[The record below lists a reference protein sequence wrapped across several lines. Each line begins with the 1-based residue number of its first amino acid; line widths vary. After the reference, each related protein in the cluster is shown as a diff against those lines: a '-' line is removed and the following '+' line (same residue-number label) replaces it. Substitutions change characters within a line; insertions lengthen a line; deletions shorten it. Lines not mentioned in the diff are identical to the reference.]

1 MMYDKSDIPV
11 LNRLPMTGIR
21 WMIAHTLYRI
31 LTTVLRKDRHVICR
45 KGIRYDVDL
54 SEAFD
59 MSVFLFGNF
68 QEHVVNPKYF
78 TLPKDA
84 VILDVGA
91 NYGLL
96 SLPFAQLVPQGM
108 VYAFEPT
115 AYAFAKLRR
124 NLSLNSELA
133 QRIKPFQVFVSA
145 KSDSRRDVSVYS
157 SWKVDDK
164 PANAHPVHGGAA
176 QSVDHVETISI
187 DDFCEQNQLARI
199 DFIKIDTDGHEFS
212 VLRGARRTLEKYSP
226 VIIFEVGLY
235 LLDEYGVTFEEY
247 ADFFAPLGY
256 ALLNSK
262 NGAIVTNTNYWKQ
275 IPLRATTDLLG
286 IPACR

>member
-1 MMYDKSDIPV
+1 MYDRSKIPI

-21 WMIAHTLYRI
+21 WMVAHTLYRVLI
-31 LTTVLRKDRHVICR
+31 VVLRKNRHVICR
-45 KGIRYDVDL
+45 KGIYYEIDL
-54 SEAFD
+54 FEAFD

-68 QEHVVNPKYF
+68 QGHVVNPRYF
-78 TLPKDA
+78 SLSKDA

-124 NLSLNSELA
+124 NLSLNSTLA

-145 KSDSRRDVSVYS
+145 NSDSGRDVSVYS
-157 SWKVDDK
+157 SWRVDDK
-164 PANAHPVHGGAA
+164 VANAHPVHSGAA
-176 QSVDHVETISI
+176 QSVDHVETTGI
-187 DDFCEQNQLARI
+187 DDFCEQYQLKRV
-199 DFIKIDTDGHEFS
+199 DFIKIDTDGHEYP
-212 VLRGARRTLEKYSP
+212 VLVGARKTLDKYRP
-226 VIIFEVGLY
+226 VVIFEAGLY
-235 LLDEYGVTFEEY
+235 LMDEHRVSFEQY
-247 ADFFAPLGY
+247 AELFALLGY
-256 ALLNSK
+256 SLLNSK
-262 NGAIVTNTNYWKQ
+262 NGHLVTCANYLKE

-286 IPACR
+286 IPNQR